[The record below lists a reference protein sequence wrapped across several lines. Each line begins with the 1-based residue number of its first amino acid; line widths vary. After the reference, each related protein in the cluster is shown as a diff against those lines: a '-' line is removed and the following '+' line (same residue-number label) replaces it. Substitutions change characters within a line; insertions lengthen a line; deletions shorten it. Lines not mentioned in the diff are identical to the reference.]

1 MFNVSGNQISTI
13 IVLFQND
20 FVKGKVL
27 HVRKNFTRWRR
38 SNVFFDGCDGIKQ
51 KTNDIFRKN
60 VFFFARDHMIFCKD
74 IVVED
79 RNGIAGKGLA
89 TTWTVAAFS
98 WLDNKVETRIFL
110 LILYFCSFDNSQ
122 CMFDLVELV
131 LFDEYIEKVYEAEV
145 DKL

>member
-1 MFNVSGNQISTI
+1 
-13 IVLFQND
+13 
-20 FVKGKVL
+20 
-27 HVRKNFTRWRR
+27 
-38 SNVFFDGCDGIKQ
+38 
-51 KTNDIFRKN
+51 
-60 VFFFARDHMIFCKD
+60 MIFCKD

-110 LILYFCSFDNSQ
+110 LILYFCSVDNGQ
-122 CMFDLVELV
+122 CMFDFVELV